1 MFGSKKKGSI
11 EVAKLSSL
19 IADNLHI
26 VGDVHFSGGLRVDGS
41 IEGNVFGKPGG
52 KGLVVLSEKGS
63 ISGKVQAYDAVIN
76 GTISGDIDVEHF
88 LELQSNANVTGNLRY
103 RQLQMDCGA
112 TVDGKLMR
120 VHDDESAD
128 ARRAATPLAEPASA
142 ATAPVLRAAC
152 DAHTR
157 ATRRRSGTVGEARQG
172 AQRGRFAL
180 SLAPL
185 RRSGRDVV
193 VGYNHG
199 FLTAGRIGRVADLLR
214 YPFSWPKS
222 SNCAV
227 APRCLPPVSPDF
239 NPPSQSGF
247 LRPARLSR
255 STGISSN

>member
-128 ARRAATPLAEPASA
+128 ARRATPLAEPAST
-142 ATAPVLRAAC
+142 ATAPVLRAASG
-152 DAHTR
+152 ARVEPAQTTSPGIEPRAISEPRVTR
-157 ATRRRSGTVGEARQG
+157 TPALRDGEAEP
-172 AQRGRFAL
+172 
-180 SLAPL
+180 SEKPVKE
-185 RRSGRDVV
+185 RS
-193 VGYNHG
+193 
-199 FLTAGRIGRVADLLR
+199 AA
-214 YPFSWPKS
+214 
-222 SNCAV
+222 A
-227 APRCLPPVSPDF
+227 
-239 NPPSQSGF
+239 
-247 LRPARLSR
+247 SR
-255 STGISSN
+255 

>member
-120 VHDDESAD
+120 VHEEESSGT
-128 ARRAATPLAEPASA
+128 RRVAAPVAEPAAAGTPPVLPAATGARVEPAHANSPGIEPRAISEPRVTRTPAMRNGEAEPSEKAVKERSA
-142 ATAPVLRAAC
+142 AA
-152 DAHTR
+152 
-157 ATRRRSGTVGEARQG
+157 
-172 AQRGRFAL
+172 
-180 SLAPL
+180 
-185 RRSGRDVV
+185 
-193 VGYNHG
+193 
-199 FLTAGRIGRVADLLR
+199 
-214 YPFSWPKS
+214 
-222 SNCAV
+222 
-227 APRCLPPVSPDF
+227 
-239 NPPSQSGF
+239 
-247 LRPARLSR
+247 SR
-255 STGISSN
+255 